1 MGKLVAIETSDMLIY
16 SLEVSYVVSSEGIPR
31 IVLRSEGEIDAIT
44 VVGILELVKQDL
56 MVTEGK

>member
-31 IVLRSEGEIDAIT
+31 IELHSEGEIDAIT

>member
-1 MGKLVAIETSDMLIY
+1 VSISESDMLIY